1 MPKHPNKLHG
11 DWYHEDVTC
20 RYLPLG
26 VCFHDVQG
34 GANGN
39 ASDAG
44 EVVGPEVGYCTALRC
59 VCCCC
64 ASDIKVEEI
73 IEGLCHFEPHPCPQ
87 PATATDT
94 GRPQPAPR
102 AGFITTQHVGFYIF
116 LSYNSSTHLVLT
128 PYHSISLHIT
138 PYTHRDFSPIHRSSE
153 VPLPLI
159 QRLLL

>member
-20 RYLPLG
+20 RYLGPLG

-94 GRPQPAPR
+94 GPARSPLTEPDLSLR
-102 AGFITTQHVGFYIF
+102 NMSASTYF
-116 LSYNSSTHLVLT
+116 LVIIQVLT
-128 PYHSISLHIT
+128 
-138 PYTHRDFSPIHRSSE
+138 
-153 VPLPLI
+153 
-159 QRLLL
+159 